1 MELHTLIEAV
11 TSYTDSSEIEPILT
25 EAFQIASE
33 AHRDFQRISGEPYL
47 NHPLAVASILAEWH
61 APVNVVVVGLLHD
74 IHNLHFSQGYELNR
88 IRVKLGSDIF
98 WLLKEMI
105 SLNKFIQYIEGEFT
119 TLPDINNILQQDR
132 DIVIIKLADRLHNLK
147 TISSLKRDSQGRAA
161 RGGFN
166 LLAPLADRLGMG
178 YIKLLFEDYSFETVN
193 PTYHKMLKQ
202 QCEEAYIS
210 EDVKSLTDELQQA
223 ITTYIPNAEVRWQ
236 FDSLYTMYRRQFEH
250 NSKLGN
256 PLHTVSSP
264 LKLVDA
270 GFFVIRLLSDEGAD
284 CYPCLGYL
292 HKQYTPVNGQFRD
305 LIGKH
310 NDNGYQSLHT
320 QVKHPSG
327 KSLRVS
333 IRTRTMDLI
342 AERGI
347 TAGWWNVPQELLPRL
362 PNETRLVSDEIQVV
376 TPKGEI
382 KKLPL
387 GATTIDF
394 AYAIH
399 SDVGNH
405 CIGVLINGERGD
417 VKQSL
422 QPGDRVEIISGGQDA
437 EPHLDW
443 LEFVQSHQASHGI
456 RQWFTKNRRNEMI
469 ELGRTLLDRELQP
482 HNLTSTD
489 NHVWQQL
496 TRLAVREQMKGAKD
510 LLVSIALKRH
520 KASKIVEQL
529 QFLQAPKYVE
539 SDLRVNSPS
548 PEENILPR
556 VYARCCNPLPPT
568 EIAGFRRKDHLIIHR
583 ANCSR
588 IEGLEELI
596 PVKWDTMPRE
606 PNYIVIVE
614 AFNRQGLATDLSNAI
629 SLLGVDMQSFNFY
642 LRADEVLADAYIY
655 LGKTTSAERTN
666 IKKALESVL
675 YVVNVEVIYSSF
687 PPASTKQP
695 LSLNSIYYSN
705 PYGPNLATGR
715 RFYGREVECQRIS
728 TLLHDQS
735 QNTAILLW
743 GQKRIG
749 KSSLLIR
756 LEEQLQGHLLP
767 VFVDVQGLSDAS
779 TTQFIH
785 HLMQRISQ
793 ILKEKIIEEVTV
805 PSLNKI
811 RKATLA
817 HFDTFMA
824 LVQDNTRYQPIVI
837 ILDEFQC
844 LCSLRE
850 ETISREAIFS
860 RLRSQSQYGYGI
872 HLILSGGGLQSQ
884 LNGQCALGSLFNISY
899 DQKLG
904 YLGKEAA
911 KQLII
916 DGLTKIATI
925 TEDSIDFLL
934 SITAGHPFYL
944 QLLCRYLYDQAQE
957 NKIIFTRESTSRF
970 VQEWLIKADTSR
982 FQHLW
987 EASDLASTQRNKII
1001 LSAIA
1006 QLGVDNHEVEYD
1018 HLAALVNSTITEKVL
1033 VLMLAD
1039 LSDLGIL
1046 KHNRLSYAI
1055 EVELFA
1061 HWLRQH
1067 YPLQLVLKE
1076 VL

>member
-1 MELHTLIEAV
+1 MDIQTLIEAV
-11 TSYTDSSEIEPILT
+11 TSYTDSSEEIEPILT

-33 AHRDFQRISGEPYL
+33 AHNGCKRISGDPYV
-47 NHPLAVASILAEWH
+47 NHSLAVASILSEWH
-61 APVNVVVVGLLHD
+61 APVNIVAVALLHD
-74 IHNLHFSQGYELNR
+74 IHSLHYSQGYDLNCIR
-88 IRVKLGSDIF
+88 IKLGSDIF
-98 WLLKEMI
+98 WLLKAMI
-105 SLNKFIQYIEGEFT
+105 SLNRYIQNLEGEFT
-119 TLPDINNILQQDR
+119 TLPDINKILQQDR
-132 DIVIIKLADRLHNLK
+132 DIVIIKLADRLHNLQ
-147 TISSLKRDSQGRAA
+147 TISSLTRDSQGRAA
-161 RGGFN
+161 RTGFN
-166 LLAPLADRLGMG
+166 LLAPLAHRLGMG
-178 YIKLLFEDYSFETVN
+178 SLKLLFEDYSFEAVN

-202 QCEEAYIS
+202 QCEEAYVS
-210 EDVKSLTDELQQA
+210 EGVNVLTDELQQA
-223 ITTYIPNAEVRWQ
+223 ITTYIPNAEARWQ
-236 FDSLYTMYRRQFEH
+236 FDSLYAMYLRQLEH

-256 PLHTVSSP
+256 PLQIVSSP
-264 LKLVDA
+264 VKLVDA
-270 GFFVIRLLSDEGAD
+270 GFFVIRLLSDEEVD
-284 CYPCLGYL
+284 CYRCLWSL
-292 HKQYTPVNGQFRD
+292 HKHYTPVNGQ
-305 LIGKH
+305 LGKY
-310 NDNGYQSLHT
+310 NNNGYQSLHT

-327 KSLRVS
+327 NSFRVS

-347 TAGWWNVPQELLPRL
+347 TATWWNVPEELLPRL
-362 PNETRLVSDEIQVV
+362 SNEIRLVSGEIQVV

-382 KKLPL
+382 KKLPS

-394 AYAIH
+394 AYAVH

-405 CIGVLINGERGD
+405 CIGVMINGKQGD
-417 VKQSL
+417 VKQPL
-422 QPGDRVEIISGGQDA
+422 QDGDRVEIISGGQDA
-437 EPHLDW
+437 EPQLDW
-443 LEFVQSHQASHGI
+443 LEFVKSHQASHGI
-456 RQWFTKNRRNEMI
+456 RQWFMKNRRNEMI
-469 ELGRTLLDRELQP
+469 ELGRSLLDGELQP
-482 HNLTSTD
+482 LNLTSTD
-489 NHVWQQL
+489 KHVWQQL

-520 KASKIVEQL
+520 KASKIVRQL

-548 PEENILPR
+548 PAEHILPR

-568 EIAGFRRKDHLIIHR
+568 EIVGIRSKDHLIIHR

-588 IEGLEELI
+588 IEGQEELT
-596 PVKWDTMPRE
+596 PVEWDTIPRE

-614 AFNRQGLATDLSNAI
+614 AYNRQGLTTDLSNAI

-655 LGKTTSAERTN
+655 LGKTTSAERTR
-666 IKKALESVL
+666 IKEALDNVL
-675 YVVNVEVIYSSF
+675 YVTHVELIHSSL
-687 PPASTKQP
+687 PPVSTKQS

-715 RFYGREVECQRIS
+715 RFYGREVECKRIF
-728 TLLHDQS
+728 TQLHDQS
-735 QNTAILLW
+735 QNIAILLW

-756 LEEQLQGHLLP
+756 LEELLQGHLLP
-767 VFVDVQGLSDAS
+767 VFIDVQGLSDAS

-785 HLMQRISQ
+785 HLMQRIAE
-793 ILKEKIIEEVTV
+793 ILKEKIIEEITV

-811 RKATLA
+811 RKDTLA

-824 LVQDNTRYQPIVI
+824 LVQKNTRYQPIVI

-850 ETISREAIFS
+850 ETISREAIFN
-860 RLRSQSQYGYGI
+860 RLRSQSQYGCGI

-899 DQKLG
+899 DQRLG
-904 YLGKEAA
+904 CLGKVAA

-916 DGLTKIATI
+916 DGLSKIATI

-944 QLLCRYLYDQAQE
+944 QLLCKWLYEQAQE
-957 NKIIFTRESTSRF
+957 NKTNFTREITSNL
-970 VQEWLIKADTSR
+970 VQEWIRNADNSR

-987 EASDLASTQRNKII
+987 ETSDTASTKRNKII

-1006 QLGVDNHEVEYD
+1006 QLGTATHEVEYSR
-1018 HLAALVNSTITEKVL
+1018 LETLVKSTITEAVL
-1033 VLMLAD
+1033 VQTLSD

-1046 KHNRLSYAI
+1046 KHNRLSYSI

-1061 HWLRQH
+1061 DWLRQH

-1076 VL
+1076 AY